1 MSTTRC
7 GFARYMVARI
17 LLVWYPPP
25 SYELSQLAKL
35 LPFFVP
41 NLLATT
47 QRNTKSY
54 FPRLKQC
61 TLYIIH
67 ILVICVTWSGTVA
80 LMRMRAVP
88 AEIPRLLTPFNRIHR
103 APYLNKSKFATATC
117 YPMDHALDD
126 FLKLEGS

>member
-61 TLYIIH
+61 TLSIIH
-67 ILVICVTWSGTVA
+67 MVIYNPHGVCD
-80 LMRMRAVP
+80 
-88 AEIPRLLTPFNRIHR
+88 AETISISLISFHIHGVGIQ
-103 APYLNKSKFATATC
+103 S
-117 YPMDHALDD
+117 
-126 FLKLEGS
+126 